1 MPIGGKTKVT
11 LIDLTSKESFDLDL
25 FPFIFDLV
33 SKFEQ
38 AAEAVMKCPRCVQKI
53 HRGADTCPH
62 CGFSLALADQEF
74 VRHDPVVKCLSDR
87 AGLLRRVERDR
98 VQKAIDQFCARFPQ
112 LFFCVH
118 TAVFPDPI
126 QLRTFG
132 FWLLNRGVFEEVSER
147 ANAAGIVLVIDVE
160 RKAAGL
166 TYGYHLDA
174 YLDESD
180 TFECLSRAHPHW
192 LEGRHDDGII
202 TLLKV
207 LEKILLRTSRQA
219 QRDPEKFAKK
229 VIASPR
235 VGALPDHNRTDSMA
249 KESEEVSDREV
260 EP

>member
-1 MPIGGKTKVT
+1 VT
-11 LIDLTSKESFDLDL
+11 LIDPIHETSCDLDL

-38 AAEAVMKCPRCVQKI
+38 AVEAVMKCPRCVQKI
-53 HRGADTCPH
+53 HRGAETCPH

-74 VRHDPVVKCLSDR
+74 AIHDPMVKCLSDR

-98 VQKAIDQFCARFPQ
+98 VQRAIDQFCARFPQ

-118 TAVFPDPI
+118 TAVFANPT

-132 FWLLNRGVFEEVSER
+132 FWLLNRGVFQEVSER
-147 ANAAGIVLVIDVE
+147 ANASGIVLVIDVE
-160 RKAAGL
+160 RKAAGM

-180 TFECLSRAHPHW
+180 TFECLSKAHPHW

-229 VIASPR
+229 VMSSPR
-235 VGALPDHNRTDSMA
+235 VGALLDRHREGSVA
-249 KESEEVSDREV
+249 KESEALIDRE
-260 EP
+260 EDS

>member
-1 MPIGGKTKVT
+1 MVTPIAPIHKA
-11 LIDLTSKESFDLDL
+11 SCSLDL
-25 FPFIFDLV
+25 SPFIFDLV

-53 HRGADTCPH
+53 HRGAETCPH

-74 VRHDPVVKCLSDR
+74 AIHDPMVKCLSDR

-98 VQKAIDQFCARFPQ
+98 VQRAIDQFCVRFPQ

-202 TLLKV
+202 ALLKM
-207 LEKILLRTSRQA
+207 LEKILLRSSRQA
-219 QRDPEKFAKK
+219 QRDSEKFAKK
-229 VIASPR
+229 VIASHR
-235 VGALPDHNRTDSMA
+235 VGLLPDRNRTDSIA
-249 KESEEVSDREV
+249 KESEEVSDMEV
-260 EP
+260 DP